1 MRREL
6 FLTEYFQRAGKAISA
21 DSLVDSKLDTDS
33 SAKDYRNNVLH
44 RKLTA
49 FVKQLTKNVI
59 QRYLVHGENRDR
71 KGKNVGSTCTFK
83 VA

>member
-6 FLTEYFQRAGKAISA
+6 FLTEYFQRTGKAISA

-33 SAKDYRNNVLH
+33 SAKDYRKNVLR

-49 FVKQLTKNVI
+49 FVKQLAKNVI
-59 QRYLVHGENRDR
+59 QRYLVHGEDRGR